1 MILTSCTSNVSYR
14 SREWICPHCKVA
26 NLKHLPDVVL
36 SDASNVP
43 TVKGKHAKQQDQV
56 NTESSEVLGTPNTET
71 PLHDAMSHSEP
82 ARSAGEPVVPS
93 PSRLVNSTSTSEA
106 QANASVTHRR
116 PHPHTVSQPKSEAIT
131 IQSSTAASTVG
142 SASASSAI
150 PEAIPIVS
158 SAQSRPPILLDA
170 AILVLLVLV
179 AALLCRKVF

>member
-43 TVKGKHAKQQDQV
+43 TVEGKQAKQQDQV
-56 NTESSEVLGTPNTET
+56 TAESSEVLGTPNTET
-71 PLHDAMSHSEP
+71 PMHNTMSHSEP

-93 PSRLVNSTSTSEA
+93 PSRLVNSTSISEA
-106 QANASVTHRR
+106 QASASVTHRR
-116 PHPHTVSQPKSEAIT
+116 PHTVSQPKSEAIT

-150 PEAIPIVS
+150 PEALPIVS